1 MSPIITKYDKDY
13 WKKIEHFFFYIKLNM
28 KCNDY

>member
-13 WKKIEHFFFYIKLNM
+13 WKKIEHFFFLHKIKYEM
-28 KCNDY
+28 